1 MTQTFPPSLS
11 EVTERAYET
20 VAWCS
25 RKPLTAEA
33 PYDGPTL
40 MQKYRDENWSFSQ
53 LQSHCTLGDQ
63 LRSLELKPTGQ
74 GALQPFS
81 WWEANVQELVEKR
94 SQKLKQLAPEFNT
107 PAQKAPVGRFVA
119 YAPEDNLSDGA
130 AEVQSLGFFGVDNV
144 PPWDTW
150 IALVDRY
157 LIAWV
162 PPLLYEFARQGIE
175 VNPEECIKW
184 ADDPSLWQHRI
195 GKVVRAMLGT
205 EL

>member
-1 MTQTFPPSLS
+1 MTRTLPPSLS
-11 EVTERAYET
+11 EVTERAYQT

-33 PYDGPTL
+33 LYDGPTL

-53 LQSHCTLGDQ
+53 LLSHCTLGDQ
-63 LRSLELKPTGQ
+63 LRSLELKPTDQ
-74 GALQPFS
+74 GALQPLL
-81 WWEANVQELVEKR
+81 WREANVQELVEMR
-94 SQKLKQLAPEFNT
+94 SQKLKQLAREFNT
-107 PAQKAPVGRFVA
+107 PAQKAPVGRFVV

-130 AEVQSLGFFGVDNV
+130 AEVQSLGFFDAHNV

-150 IALVDRY
+150 IAMVERY

-162 PPLLYEFARQGIE
+162 PPLLYDFARQGIE

-184 ADDPSLWQHRI
+184 ADDPSLSQHQI
-195 GKVVRAMLGT
+195 GKVVKAMLGT